1 MKKLLFYTF
10 FLILF
15 LKFGFTRSEKLDMH
29 EVTAMKEIWEKLG
42 LVGKKKWD
50 FDKDPCSSENWQFF
64 VVCNCSFESN
74 TTCRVTQ
81 LYVFRSYYL
90 GNLLAKC
97 ESGNMKSYS

>member
-10 FLILF
+10 FLILYLNF
-15 LKFGFTRSEKLDMH
+15 VFTLSEKIDMQD
-29 EVTAMKEIWEKLG
+29 VKALKEIWEKLG
-42 LVGKKKWD
+42 LAGKNKWD
-50 FDKDPCSSENWQFF
+50 FDKDPCSPGNWRSF
-64 VVCNCSFESN
+64 VTCNCSFESN